1 MNVPRHFNIFKLNNN
16 NIMQFLFTFV
26 IYFLYSVNG
35 YNTFYRHWTCIG
47 IKDKIDISK
56 PYSIHIGDLPL
67 VLWKDENRWISTIDI
82 CKHMG
87 SNLHTGT
94 LHNGCI
100 KCPYHGL
107 EYSYEDRFG
116 ETVEHEGKLFWA
128 YKPLTKRPYRIP
140 FYENA
145 EYAKSF
151 LQIDMDASLT
161 DSAYNTMDLRH
172 PEYVHNKLLGFGN
185 TIPPQNIKYYD
196 YPDKSMVGLSFDYSS
211 NPMMRKL
218 NDNVKHTHNF
228 HMFRY
233 PTFSWSRVS
242 FENKH
247 LIIGVNLL
255 PLENKKTRWYI
266 TLCHNYYTT
275 NIGQKFMQFLATT
288 ILNQDY
294 DQMKNQ
300 CYENKLKRQML
311 FNHIFKDE
319 EVITQLHL
327 LFKEH
332 YEFPDIDSVYDLY
345 KDYSASA
352 I

>member
-16 NIMQFLFTFV
+16 NFMQILFTFV

-128 YKPLTKRPYRIP
+128 YKPLTKRPYRTP

-151 LQIDMDASLT
+151 LQMDMDASLT

-345 KDYSASA
+345 KDYSATA